1 MDMQLVEKV
10 TAKQVRKDFP
20 SFKAGDTV
28 KVYVKIKE
36 GNKERIQPYEGL
48 VISRRGVGTSASF
61 TVRKISSQI
70 GVERVFMVSSP
81 LVQKVEVLKRGKV
94 RRAKLYYMRNRSG
107 KSARIKEIR

>member
-1 MDMQLVEKV
+1 MDMQLIEKV
-10 TAKQVRKDFP
+10 TAKQIRKDIP
-20 SFKAGDTV
+20 AFKAGDTV

-70 GVERVFMVSSP
+70 GVERIFMVSSP
-81 LVQKVEVLKRGKV
+81 LVQKVEVLKHGKV

-107 KSARIKEIR
+107 KSARIKEVR

>member
-1 MDMQLVEKV
+1 MDMQLIEKV
-10 TAKQVRKDFP
+10 TAKQIRKDLP
-20 SFKAGDTV
+20 AFKAGDTV

-81 LVQKVEVLKRGKV
+81 LVQKVEVIKRGKV

>member
-1 MDMQLVEKV
+1 MDMQLIEKV
-10 TAKQVRKDFP
+10 TAKQIRNDLP
-20 SFKAGDTV
+20 AFKAGDTV

-48 VISRRGVGTSASF
+48 VISRRGVGTSAAV

-107 KSARIKEIR
+107 KSARIKEVR

>member
-1 MDMQLVEKV
+1 MDMQLIEKV
-10 TAKQVRKDFP
+10 TAKQIRKDIP
-20 SFKAGDTV
+20 AFKAGDTV

-70 GVERVFMVSSP
+70 GVERIFMVSSP
-81 LVQKVEVLKRGKV
+81 LVQKVEVLKHGKV

-107 KSARIKEIR
+107 KAARIKEVR

>member
-1 MDMQLVEKV
+1 MDMQLIEKV
-10 TAKQVRKDFP
+10 TAKQIRKDIP
-20 SFKAGDTV
+20 AFKAGDTV

-48 VISRRGVGTSASF
+48 VISRRGVGTSAAF

-81 LVQKVEVLKRGKV
+81 LVQKVEVITRGKV
-94 RRAKLYYMRNRSG
+94 CRAKLYYMRNRSG

>member
-1 MDMQLVEKV
+1 MDMQLIEKV
-10 TAKQVRKDFP
+10 TAKQIRKDLP
-20 SFKAGDTV
+20 AFKAGDTV

-61 TVRKISSQI
+61 TVKKISSQI

-81 LVQKVEVLKRGKV
+81 LVQKVEVIKRGKV

>member
-1 MDMQLVEKV
+1 MDMQLIQKV
-10 TAKQVRKDFP
+10 TAKQIRHDIP
-20 SFKAGDTV
+20 EFKAGDTV

-48 VISRRGVGTSASF
+48 VISRRGVGTSAAF

-81 LVQKVEVLKRGKV
+81 LVQKVEVIKRGKV

>member
-1 MDMQLVEKV
+1 MDMQLIEKV
-10 TAKQVRKDFP
+10 TAKQIRKDIPNFR
-20 SFKAGDTV
+20 AGDTV

-48 VISRRGVGTSASF
+48 VISRRGVGTSAAF

-81 LVQKVEVLKRGKV
+81 LIQKVEVIKRGKV

>member
-1 MDMQLVEKV
+1 MDMQLIEKV
-10 TAKQVRKDFP
+10 TAKQIRKDIPNFR
-20 SFKAGDTV
+20 AGDTV

-48 VISRRGVGTSASF
+48 VISRRGEGTSASF
-61 TVRKISSQI
+61 TVRKMSSQI

-81 LVQKVEVLKRGKV
+81 LVTKVEVLKRGKV
-94 RRAKLYYMRNRSG
+94 RRAKLYYMRKRSG

>member
-1 MDMQLVEKV
+1 MDMNLIEKV
-10 TAKQVRKDFP
+10 TAKQIRKDIP
-20 SFKAGDTV
+20 NFKAGDTV

-48 VISRRGVGTSASF
+48 VISRRGVGTSAAF

>member
-1 MDMQLVEKV
+1 MDMNLIEKV
-10 TAKQVRKDFP
+10 TAKQIRKDIP
-20 SFKAGDTV
+20 NFKAGDTV

-48 VISRRGVGTSASF
+48 VISRKGVGTSAAF

-81 LVQKVEVLKRGKV
+81 LVQKVEVIKRGKV

>member
-1 MDMQLVEKV
+1 MDMNLIEKV
-10 TAKQVRKDFP
+10 TAKQIRKDIP
-20 SFKAGDTV
+20 NFKAGDTV

-48 VISRRGVGTSASF
+48 VISRRGVGTSAAF

-81 LVQKVEVLKRGKV
+81 LIQKVEVIKRGKV

>member
-1 MDMQLVEKV
+1 MDMNLIEKV
-10 TAKQVRKDFP
+10 TAKQIRKDIP
-20 SFKAGDTV
+20 NFKAGDTV

-48 VISRRGVGTSASF
+48 VISRRGVGTSAAF

-81 LVQKVEVLKRGKV
+81 LVQKVEVIKRGKV

>member
-1 MDMQLVEKV
+1 MDMQLIEKV
-10 TAKQVRKDFP
+10 TAKQIRNDIP
-20 SFKAGDTV
+20 AFKAGDTV

-36 GNKERIQPYEGL
+36 GNKERIQPFEGL
-48 VISRRGVGTSASF
+48 VISRRGVGTSSAF
-61 TVRKISSQI
+61 TVRKMSSQI

-81 LVQKVEVLKRGKV
+81 LIQKVEVLKRGKV

>member
-1 MDMQLVEKV
+1 MDMQLIEKV
-10 TAKQVRKDFP
+10 TAKQIRKDIP
-20 SFKAGDTV
+20 NFKAGDTV

-48 VISRRGVGTSASF
+48 VISRRGEGTSASF
-61 TVRKISSQI
+61 TVRKMSSQI

-81 LVQKVEVLKRGKV
+81 LVQKVEVIKRGKV

-107 KSARIKEIR
+107 KSARIQEIR